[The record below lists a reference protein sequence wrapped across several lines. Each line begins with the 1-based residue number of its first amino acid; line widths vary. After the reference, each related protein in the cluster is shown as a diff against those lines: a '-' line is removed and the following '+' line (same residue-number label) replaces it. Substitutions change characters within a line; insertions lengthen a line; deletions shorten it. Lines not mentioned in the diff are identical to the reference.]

1 VNEECPAGWYN
12 FKDITLLPFV
22 FFPLFFCEGLQTQF
36 PIARLAHLT
45 VQAVQEQQTEQ
56 VAQLL
61 IDMPVV
67 PSETHSYHTA
77 YTLSM
82 SWHAA

>member
-1 VNEECPAGWYN
+1 VNGECPAGWYN
-12 FKDITLLPFV
+12 FKNITLLPFV
-22 FFPLFFCEGLQTQF
+22 FFPPFLCEGLQTQY

-67 PSETHSYHTA
+67 PSETPYHTA